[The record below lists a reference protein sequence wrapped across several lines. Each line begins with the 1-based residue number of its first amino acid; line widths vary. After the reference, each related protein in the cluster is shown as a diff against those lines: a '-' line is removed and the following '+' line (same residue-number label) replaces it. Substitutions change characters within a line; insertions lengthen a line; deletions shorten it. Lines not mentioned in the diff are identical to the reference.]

1 MAGQAAQFG
10 LSYFLQFMAMISTI
24 LGFMNILPIPG
35 LDGGHAL
42 ITIIEGLA
50 RREIPF
56 KVKMIIQQIA
66 IFLILGL
73 TVFVLGNDIKNLF

>member
-1 MAGQAAQFG
+1 MEIV
-10 LSYFLQFMAMISTI
+10 LQFMAMISTI

-56 KVKMIIQQIA
+56 KVKMIINIIHNLQILLLKRIQKMKQKIQK
-66 IFLILGL
+66 IF
-73 TVFVLGNDIKNLF
+73 